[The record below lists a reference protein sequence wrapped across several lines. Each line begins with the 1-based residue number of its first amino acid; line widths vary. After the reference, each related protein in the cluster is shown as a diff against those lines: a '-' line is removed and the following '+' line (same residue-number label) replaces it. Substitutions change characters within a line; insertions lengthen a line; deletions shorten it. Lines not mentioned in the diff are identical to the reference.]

1 MGSVK
6 KTGGM
11 SGAMGVLVKSDA
23 LQVRFHAVLVVD
35 AGRGTSLEG
44 AVDGVQLVLS
54 AVAHLAAPVAHTLT
68 AEGRG
73 ERLLD
78 NE

>member
-1 MGSVK
+1 M
-6 KTGGM
+6 
-11 SGAMGVLVKSDA
+11 
-23 LQVRFHAVLVVD
+23 LVVD